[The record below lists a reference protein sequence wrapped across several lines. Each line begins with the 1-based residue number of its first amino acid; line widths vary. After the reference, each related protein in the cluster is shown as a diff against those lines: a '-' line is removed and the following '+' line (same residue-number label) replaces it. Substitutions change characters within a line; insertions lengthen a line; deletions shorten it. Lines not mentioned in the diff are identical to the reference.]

1 MFRQGKEYEDLVAR
15 RYVEMRENGLTEDF
29 LDKNTLGNI
38 KLFINTKP
46 LIVLSSFVIEE
57 SDTVY
62 IGSNDL

>member
-15 RYVEMRENGLTEDF
+15 RYIKMKENDLTEDF

-46 LIVLSSFVIEE
+46 LIVLSSFNIEE